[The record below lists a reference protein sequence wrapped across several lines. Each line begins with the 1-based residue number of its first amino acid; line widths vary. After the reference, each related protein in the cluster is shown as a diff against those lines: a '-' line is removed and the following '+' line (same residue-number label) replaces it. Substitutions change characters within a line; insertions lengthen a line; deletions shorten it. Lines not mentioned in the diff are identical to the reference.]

1 MNPPSHKKFEEVTV
15 SSESIFKGKIISLQ
29 VDEVTLP
36 SGKTATREIIRHPGA
51 VAVFALLNDTMIV
64 VEQYRKP
71 LERSQ
76 VEIPAGKLESGENP
90 LDAARREL
98 EEETGYRSDS
108 DSVRLISSFATS
120 PGFADEIVH
129 LYLAENLT
137 KGEARPDED
146 EFLDCEALTLEQAKQ
161 YIKEGR
167 ICDAKTIMAV
177 YAWEVYRLTGKI

>member
-1 MNPPSHKKFEEVTV
+1 VNPPSHKKFEEVTLN
-15 SSESIFKGKIISLQ
+15 SESIFKGKIISLQ
-29 VDEVTLP
+29 VDQVALP
-36 SGKTATREIIRHPGA
+36 NGKTATREIIRHPGA
-51 VAVFALLNDTMIV
+51 VAVLALLNDTMIV

-108 DSVRLISSFATS
+108 VRLISSFATS

-129 LYLAENLT
+129 LYLAENLI

-146 EFLDCEALTLEQAKQ
+146 EFLDCEAVTLEQAKQ
-161 YIKEGR
+161 YVKEER

-177 YAWEVYRLTGKI
+177 YAWEVYRLTGEI